1 MPAVKGRHQLTATT
15 LHIRNMVC
23 NRCIKVVG
31 EELTKLGL
39 DVRRI
44 SLGEAVVGGEVRG
57 AVLERVKR
65 VLEQNGFEL
74 IEDRRIKTIER
85 IKQAILKLVRSEAL
99 ETEFSGKYSE
109 YLARELNQDY
119 HGLSTLFSSLE
130 SMTIEHYII
139 LQKIERVKELL
150 KYGELT
156 LSEISYKLGYS
167 SVAHLSNQF
176 KKVTGMTPS
185 QFKKMVANTR
195 LPLDKVV

>member
-1 MPAVKGRHQLTATT
+1 MTTRKSTPHSSTTT

-31 EELTKLGL
+31 EELKNLAL
-39 DVRRI
+39 DVRSL
-44 SLGEAVVGGEVRG
+44 SLGEAVVGGEVQG
-57 AVLERVKR
+57 ALLDDVKR

-85 IKQAILKLVRSEAL
+85 IRQAILKLVRSEAL
-99 ETEFSGKYSE
+99 EMEFSGKYSE
-109 YLARELNQDY
+109 YLSRELNQDY
-119 HGLSTLFSSLE
+119 HGLSSLFSFLE
-130 SMTIEHYII
+130 GMTLEHYII

-150 KYGELT
+150 KYGEQT
-156 LSEISYKLGYS
+156 LSEISYRLGYS

-185 QFKKMVANTR
+185 QFKRMVGNTR
-195 LPLDKVV
+195 TPLDEVG